1 MAASP
6 SSHLRD
12 LGLSVVVSRR
22 SWLRA
27 PVSVRSV
34 LGAQRARCIFV
45 HLSSL
50 SPNTNLLICML
61 QASSGC
67 VLQVCASWYAWT
79 NCLLDRM

>member
-34 LGAQRARCIFV
+34 RGAYSSVCRSARFALGLGLRRA
-45 HLSSL
+45 
-50 SPNTNLLICML
+50 SPRRRG
-61 QASSGC
+61 AS
-67 VLQVCASWYAWT
+67 
-79 NCLLDRM
+79 